1 MKLVKKYQNG
11 GISKVIS
18 SNTNNFLPVTSNFLP
33 EVIVKGYRPIE
44 LKTYYP
50 LGKDY
55 PYTGHSELNIPITIE
70 AANKFGLYHS
80 DIPEKD
86 KIKMPYNIRIDKRSS
101 ADDYN
106 LVTNNCADATL
117 EYLNSIFGT
126 KESPYLFT
134 TPGDVRDYAINVLKG
149 KVVKKDG
156 IDTVLIPRNKNNA
169 TRLSE
174 KALKK
179 YKQAEYNDENSG
191 TAGLRLQT
199 LDN

>member
-1 MKLVKKYQNG
+1 MKLIKKHQNG
-11 GISKVIS
+11 GITKAIS

-55 PYTGHSELNIPITIE
+55 PYTGHSELNIPITID
-70 AANKFGLYHS
+70 AANKFGLYPS
-80 DIPEKD
+80 NTLEED
-86 KIKMPYNIRIDKRSS
+86 KIKMPYEIRIDKQSS

-106 LVTNNCADATL
+106 LITNNCADATL
-117 EYLNSIFGT
+117 GYLNDIFGT

-134 TPGDVRDYAINVLKG
+134 TPGDVRDYAIKVLKG
-149 KVVKKDG
+149 KVVKRDG
-156 IDTVLIPRNKNNA
+156 VDTVLIPRNKNNA

-179 YKQAEYNDENSG
+179 YKKAEYNDEISG
-191 TAGLRLQT
+191 TAELKLR
-199 LDN
+199 